1 MLDLTG
7 EFKMVHHVSL
17 NFINGIK
24 VSTILLDGQ
33 YETCVFEGDD
43 SNVVGYYDTEEDA
56 IAGHNRIMAEFCL
69 NGLHLVNS

>member
-1 MLDLTG
+1 
-7 EFKMVHHVSL
+7 MVHHVSL

-43 SNVVGYYDTEEDA
+43 SNVVGYYSTEVEA

-69 NGLHLVNS
+69 NGLHLATA

>member
-1 MLDLTG
+1 
-7 EFKMVHHVSL
+7 MVHHVSL

-33 YETCVFEGDD
+33 YETCVFEGDN
-43 SNVVGYYDTEEDA
+43 SNVVGYYNTEADA